1 MRSLDSHMQPQL
13 RATHCLKISASASH
27 PECPASEGIPSEL
40 QSPWRLGS
48 KADCSRLTLYSSASP
63 HGGHCWGSQQAVLSG
78 TGLLGSWFVF
88 LSTFKALKA
97 LYRRFIS
104 TSRIYSSLA
113 AKELELGKA
122 TVPRPHPQP
131 RKSHSLNVGP
141 WSSWDWECS
150 SVEEHLSLSGILRVL
165 GSIPDT
171 AQKNRPP
178 HMRASH
184 STVSVSWFNNLYPVP
199 TSQGNSVSISESI
212 HDKNQDRSNQKIT
225 FLKSWLQASAHL
237 H

>member
-13 RATHCLKISASASH
+13 KPLTVWRFQPRPPIPNAQHLKGFPLNSSH
-27 PECPASEGIPSEL
+27 REDLVLRPTA
-40 QSPWRLGS
+40 LGS
-48 KADCSRLTLYSSASP
+48 PSTAVLVPMEATAEDLSS
-63 HGGHCWGSQQAVLSG
+63 QVLSG
-78 TGLLGSWFVF
+78 MGLLGSWFVF

-150 SVEEHLSLSGILRVL
+150 SVEEHLSLSEILRVL